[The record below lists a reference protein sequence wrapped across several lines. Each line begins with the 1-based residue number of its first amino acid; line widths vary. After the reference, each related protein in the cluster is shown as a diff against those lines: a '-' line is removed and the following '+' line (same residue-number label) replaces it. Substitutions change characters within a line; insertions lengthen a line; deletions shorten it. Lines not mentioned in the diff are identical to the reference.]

1 MMLKFIL
8 LLGLLF
14 SLTQACEN
22 RFHAPNGEE
31 RCCPRHYTY
40 AGDDNI
46 ALELN
51 KDIFLQEVDRSPIYS
66 CYRIFDTTQKEFFD
80 AALQCEED
88 EGHLVSFETSEELE
102 QFNTKMN
109 RTVSFLTSGLFIENK
124 WVWSGTNNTF
134 TNDTVKNIQGYE
146 NLPCLTIEVTN
157 ETTTYVRASCFSDSN
172 YVCEVRVQTVTYYAW
187 FLANWFSVLMVFLVF
202 ILMVSLCVSAT
213 MHRRG
218 RRYSGRVYR
227 ASSPVFNDQPPS
239 YNRATGNTTMNRYL
253 NRGRDF
259 LSRSNNSNTQNEK
272 ARMANEA

>member
-1 MMLKFIL
+1 
-8 LLGLLF
+8 
-14 SLTQACEN
+14 LTQACEN
-22 RFHAPNGEE
+22 KFLAPNGDQ
-31 RCCPRHYTY
+31 RCCPRHYKY
-40 AGDDNI
+40 AGDDI
-46 ALELN
+46 AVPEDLN

-66 CYRIFDTTQKEFFD
+66 CYRIFDTPQKEFFD

-109 RTVSFLTSGLFIENK
+109 HSNVTFLTSGLFLENK
-124 WVWSGTNNTF
+124 WVWSGANETTHIN
-134 TNDTVKNIQGYE
+134 NDTVEKILGYE
-146 NLPCLTIEVTN
+146 SQSCLTIEMDLN
-157 ETTTYVRASCFSDSN
+157 STTYMRASCFTASN

-218 RRYSGRVYR
+218 RRNSGRIYR
-227 ASSPVFNDQPPS
+227 ASSPVLNDQPPS
-239 YNRATGNTTMNRYL
+239 YNRATGNTTMNRYI

-259 LSRSNNSNTQNEK
+259 ISRSNNSNTQNEK